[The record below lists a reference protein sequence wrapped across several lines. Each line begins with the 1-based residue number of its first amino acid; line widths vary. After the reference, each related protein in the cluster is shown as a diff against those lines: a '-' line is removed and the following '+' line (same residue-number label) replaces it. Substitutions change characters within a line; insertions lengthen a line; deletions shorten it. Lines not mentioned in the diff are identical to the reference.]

1 MMMMM
6 LMHYCNV
13 ISSKLCFKIS
23 FSNLYLNFLRQKS
36 WALKIKLNDR
46 KLPSITSVLIKG
58 DQAGDIEFSGDMS
71 LIKMAI
77 KRDAG

>member
-1 MMMMM
+1 MFP
-6 LMHYCNV
+6 NP
-13 ISSKLCFKIS
+13 IS
-23 FSNLYLNFLRQKS
+23 FSNIYLNFLRQKS
-36 WALKIKLNDR
+36 WALNDNDR

>member
-1 MMMMM
+1 MFP
-6 LMHYCNV
+6 NP
-13 ISSKLCFKIS
+13 IS
-23 FSNLYLNFLRQKS
+23 FSNIYLNFLRQKS

-46 KLPSITSVLIKG
+46 KLPSITLVLIKG